1 MTWQTPTLADVRRL
15 ARDYVNGKLPG
26 ADAATPNTRLR
37 VLSDSNAALTHLTLQ
52 YISWLSLQLLPDTAE
67 TEWLDR
73 HGRIWVGGRKT
84 PTYAGGVVT
93 LTGLEGI
100 VVPEGTRL
108 TGASIEFETLDPV
121 TIGEGATNAP
131 VRALTPGSVG
141 NLDVG
146 TPLSLSTGQPGVDGQ
161 AIVVQLQ
168 GGTDAENDDDL
179 RTRVLLR
186 IQQPP
191 MGGAAHDYVR
201 WALDVPGVTRAWCSP
216 LEMGMGTVTVRFMMD
231 ELRASAD
238 PMLDGFP
245 LPDDVAYVH
254 EQMDLRRPVAVKDF
268 FVEAPIPEPV
278 DFQLA
283 SLEDDSAATRAAIR
297 ASVAGL
303 LKERARP
310 AYAINGV
317 RQEAQT
323 IYEEWVSKA
332 ILDTPGV
339 DNFDLVMVDHV
350 MPSSGHMAVPGT
362 ITWPA

>member
-1 MTWQTPTLADVRRL
+1 MPFDIPSLPDLRRL
-15 ARDYVNGKLPG
+15 DRDAIAGRLPG
-26 ADAATPNTRLR
+26 AEAAPPNSRLR
-37 VLSDSNAALTHLTLQ
+37 VMSDRNAAAAYLNLL
-52 YISWLSLQLLPDTAE
+52 YLKWLSLQVLPDTAE

-93 LTGLEGI
+93 MSGLEGI
-100 VVPEGTRL
+100 VVAEGTRL
-108 TGASIEFETLDPV
+108 SGSSIEFEVLDGI
-121 TIGEGATNAP
+121 TIGEGPTNAN
-131 VRALTPGSVG
+131 VRALTPGSIG
-141 NLDVG
+141 NLEAG
-146 TPLSLSTGQPGVDGQ
+146 STLSLSAALRGVDGQ
-161 AIVVQLQ
+161 ATVVTLS
-168 GGTDAENDDDL
+168 GGTDAESDDDL

-245 LPDDVAYVH
+245 TPDDVAYVH

-297 ASVAGL
+297 SSVAAL

-310 AYAINGV
+310 AYSLNGV

-332 ILDTPGV
+332 ILDTPDV